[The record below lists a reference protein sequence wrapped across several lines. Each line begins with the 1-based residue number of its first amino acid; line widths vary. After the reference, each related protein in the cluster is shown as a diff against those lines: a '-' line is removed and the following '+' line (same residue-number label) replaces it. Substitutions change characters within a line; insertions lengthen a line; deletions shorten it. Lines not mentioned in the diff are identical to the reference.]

1 MHDIVIIESFR
12 LTDDEDIQVTAILE
26 NMDASIESRRDWIAP
41 TVAPVRCR
49 TTVSRHTFPVDIILQ
64 GMDEVELEDM
74 VNRYADITHLEWEAL
89 IPKFRDVKHI
99 QPPNLS
105 N

>member
-1 MHDIVIIESFR
+1 MHDIVVIESIK
-12 LTDDEDIQVTAILE
+12 LTEDEDIEIIAILE
-26 NMDASIESRRDWIAP
+26 NMDASIESKQSWIAP

-49 TTVSRHTFPVDIILQ
+49 TLVSRYLFPVDIILQ

-74 VNRYADITHLEWEAL
+74 VNRYANISNQEWEVL
-89 IPKFRDVKHI
+89 IPKFRDVKPTT
-99 QPPNLS
+99 PPNLT